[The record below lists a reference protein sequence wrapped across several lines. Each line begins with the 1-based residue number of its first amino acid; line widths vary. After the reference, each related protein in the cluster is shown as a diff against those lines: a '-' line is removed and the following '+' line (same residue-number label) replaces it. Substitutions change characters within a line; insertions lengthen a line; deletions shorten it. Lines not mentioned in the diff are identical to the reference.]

1 MIYLKDKSQAEET
14 LIKDSVIA
22 IARRFLEKK
31 GVYSKE
37 FIMEVTGVTEMGFE
51 EAIRRETIM
60 FCARKLRGHF
70 NIEYL
75 QKTLELNEEELKD
88 LMKFKED
95 TKEEVDKDV

>member
-1 MIYLKDKSQAEET
+1 MIYLKDKSTEEE
-14 LIKDSVIA
+14 LVIKDSVIA

-37 FIMEVTGVTEMGFE
+37 FIMEITGVTEMGFE

-60 FCARKLRGHF
+60 FCARKFCNHF

-75 QKTLELNEEELKD
+75 QKTLELNEEEMKD
-88 LMKFKED
+88 LIKFKD
-95 TKEEVDKDV
+95 GTKEEVNKEV